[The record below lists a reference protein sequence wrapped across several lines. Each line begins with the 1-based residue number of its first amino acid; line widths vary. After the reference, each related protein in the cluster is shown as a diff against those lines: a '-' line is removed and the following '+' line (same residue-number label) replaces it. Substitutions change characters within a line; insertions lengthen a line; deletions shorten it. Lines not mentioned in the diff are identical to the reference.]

1 MTESDAW
8 QRTVEKGCDRM
19 EKTLRDVLADEKQEQ
34 VRYGERTLAAMEE
47 ARRISHDP
55 DVSMYEDME
64 ALKRALEE

>member
-1 MTESDAW
+1 
-8 QRTVEKGCDRM
+8 M
-19 EKTLRDVLADEKQEQ
+19 EKTLRDVQADEKQEQ

-47 ARRISHDP
+47 ARRTSHDP

>member
-1 MTESDAW
+1 MIVW
-8 QRTVEKGCDRM
+8 KKM
-19 EKTLRDVLADEKQEQ
+19 RDVLADEKQEQ

-64 ALKRALEE
+64 VLKRALEE

>member
-1 MTESDAW
+1 MTESDVW
-8 QRTVEKGCDRM
+8 QRMVERGCDRM
-19 EKTLRDVLADEKQEQ
+19 EKMRDVLADEKQEQ

>member
-8 QRTVEKGCDRM
+8 QRMVERGCDRM
-19 EKTLRDVLADEKQEQ
+19 EKMRDVLADEKQEQ

>member
-1 MTESDAW
+1 MVNARW
-8 QRTVEKGCDRM
+8 RP
-19 EKTLRDVLADEKQEQ
+19 
-34 VRYGERTLAAMEE
+34 MEE